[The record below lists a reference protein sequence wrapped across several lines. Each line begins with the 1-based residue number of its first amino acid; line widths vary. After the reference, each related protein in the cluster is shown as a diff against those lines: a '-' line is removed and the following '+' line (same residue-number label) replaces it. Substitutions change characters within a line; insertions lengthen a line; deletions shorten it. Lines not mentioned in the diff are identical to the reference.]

1 MIASQVYK
9 GSTVKIVTVL
19 DIGGESDVEIADF
32 AIAAAHETRG
42 SLFGTHVKRYANKVA
57 DTATV
62 SLYTD

>member
-1 MIASQVYK
+1 MIVKQVYK
-9 GSTVKIVTVL
+9 GSTVKIVTVT
-19 DIGGESDVEIADF
+19 DIAGESDVEIADF
-32 AIAAAHETRG
+32 AIEAARETRS